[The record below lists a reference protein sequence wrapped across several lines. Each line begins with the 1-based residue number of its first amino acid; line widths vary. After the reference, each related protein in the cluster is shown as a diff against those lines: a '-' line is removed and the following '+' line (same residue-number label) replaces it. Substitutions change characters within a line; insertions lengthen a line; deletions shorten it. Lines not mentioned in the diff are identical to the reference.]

1 MASSDGGSS
10 SNHGLYMQLAGR
22 MAQRMPV
29 LKAIPVV
36 RLIMAGE
43 VLLMGKH
50 HVDRLSPEE
59 RGDLVRL
66 AAKGRGRPKNL
77 TAAEQERLSAIIEKL
92 EPRMF
97 LADAA
102 DRISPLGVP
111 SPLRD
116 RLAGVRRGGRGG
128 AANGPGGGSNPGAPS

>member
-10 SNHGLYMQLAGR
+10 SNHGLYLQLAGR

-29 LKAIPVV
+29 LRAIPVV

-50 HVDRLSPEE
+50 HLDRLTPEE

-66 AAKGRGRPKNL
+66 VAKGRGRPKKL
-77 TAAEQERLSAIIEKL
+77 TASEQERLGAMIEKL

-102 DRISPLGVP
+102 DRMSPLGVP

-116 RLAGVRRGGRGG
+116 RLAGVRHGGRGG
-128 AANGPGGGSNPGAPS
+128 ANGARDGSNPPGPS